1 MNATQSKGYRSSIV
15 WICWPRQVT
24 KQQSSLFITK
34 VASKS
39 LCMWCKHINT
49 HACTHSV
56 CVCENTCLIHV
67 NSMPAQKAKKKKLSG
82 NTDAK
87 LTILAVKTS
96 FPRRAKRPRPSEEA
110 LRCAGQMSPSNRMLC
125 QIKS

>member
-1 MNATQSKGYRSSIV
+1 MEAFLDFIPSKKLKEKKKGFVRGKTSKQISVSPAMNATQSKGYRSSIV

-34 VASKS
+34 IASKS

-49 HACTHSV
+49 HTCTHSV

-67 NSMPAQKAKKKKLSG
+67 NSMPAQKAKKKSAL
-82 NTDAK
+82 
-87 LTILAVKTS
+87 VK
-96 FPRRAKRPRPSEEA
+96 
-110 LRCAGQMSPSNRMLC
+110 RM
-125 QIKS
+125 QN